1 MLNSVTKH
9 ILHCCLLLTVI
20 IVFELIA
27 GGISWN
33 NSKKETFDPW
43 VQYGFLGALTLYF
56 LRTLTFLSFPQV
68 LFNFVGLTIYNT
80 FPDKIVLKGS
90 PLLAPFICIRI
101 VTRGDYPQLVRQNVQ
116 RNLTLCLETGLEN
129 FQIEVVSDKSIGLF
143 RQRRIREIVVPP
155 NYRTSSGA
163 LFKARALQYC
173 LENSVNELADRD
185 WIVHLDEETLL
196 TENSVRGILNFVL
209 DGKHQFGQGLI
220 TYANEDVVN
229 WITTL
234 ADSFRV
240 ADDMGKL
247 RLQFTM
253 FHKPFFSMKGSYVV
267 SQMGAERQVSFN
279 NGLDG
284 SVAEDCFFAM
294 KAFTEGYTFNFVDG
308 EMWEKSPFT
317 LWDFVQ
323 QRKRWLQVGPF
334 LPLEYDVVTTCV
346 ESSNPLENEVV
357 TTCVECSN
365 FLSTNRHSAPCE
377 DKMMGDVFSQFSLLN
392 KSEEE
397 HYCTVIGKC
406 DYVSNICNNVN
417 DCMINNSTTSVKVK
431 HTLEEQ
437 IQSNIETIKTD
448 VILETKRNE
457 ELADRTI
464 EQRKI
469 LINELKSNMNG
480 SCNVLKEYKDLIECN
495 IKDMDPKIDIDKNE
509 VVLLVNNAH
518 KVTLDACK
526 NHEEFKSRHG

>member
-1 MLNSVTKH
+1 MYTIVIDEIMLNSVTKH
-9 ILHCCLLLTVI
+9 ILHCCLLLVVI
-20 IVFELIA
+20 IIFELIT
-27 GGISWN
+27 GGLSWN
-33 NSKKETFDPW
+33 NNKKETFDPW
-43 VQYGFLGALTLYF
+43 IEYGFLGALILYI

-68 LFNFVGLTIYNT
+68 LFNFVGLMIYNA
-80 FPDKIVLKGS
+80 FPDKVVLKGS

-101 VTRGDYPQLVRQNVQ
+101 VTRGDYPQLVRANVI
-116 RNLTLCLETGLEN
+116 RNLNKCLETGLEN
-129 FQIEVVSDKSIGLF
+129 FQIEVVSDKPIGLSPH
-143 RQRRIREIVVPP
+143 RRIREVVVPP

-173 LENSVNELADRD
+173 LENSVNELADND

-267 SQMGAERQVSFN
+267 TQMGAERQVSFN

-294 KAFTEGYTFNFVDG
+294 KAFTQGYTFNFVDG

-323 QRKRWLQVGPF
+323 QRKRWLQGILLVVHSKAIPLNKKLLLGISCYSWVT
-334 LPLEYDVVTTCV
+334 LPLSTSNIVLAGIYPITCPPFIDFLCAFIGAVNIYMYVFGVVKSFSLYRFGIARFILCI
-346 ESSNPLENEVV
+346 
-357 TTCVECSN
+357 CGA
-365 FLSTNRHSAPCE
+365 LSTIPFNLIIENVA
-377 DKMMGDVFSQFSLLN
+377 
-392 KSEEE
+392 
-397 HYCTVIGKC
+397 VIWGLFGTKHKF
-406 DYVSNICNNVN
+406 YVVN
-417 DCMINNSTTSVKVK
+417 
-431 HTLEEQ
+431 
-437 IQSNIETIKTD
+437 
-448 VILETKRNE
+448 
-457 ELADRTI
+457 
-464 EQRKI
+464 
-469 LINELKSNMNG
+469 
-480 SCNVLKEYKDLIECN
+480 KEYK
-495 IKDMDPKIDIDKNE
+495 PP
-509 VVLLVNNAH
+509 
-518 KVTLDACK
+518 VTI
-526 NHEEFKSRHG
+526 

>member
-1 MLNSVTKH
+1 MEVIVLSKIMLNSATKH
-9 ILHCCLLLTVI
+9 ILHCCLLLVVI
-20 IVFELIA
+20 IIFELIT
-27 GGISWN
+27 GGLSWN
-33 NSKKETFDPW
+33 NNKKETFDPW
-43 VQYGFLGALTLYF
+43 IEYGFLGALILYI

-68 LFNFVGLTIYNT
+68 LFNFVGLMIYNA
-80 FPDKIVLKGS
+80 FPDKVVLKGS

-101 VTRGDYPQLVRQNVQ
+101 VTRGDYPQLVRANVI
-116 RNLTLCLETGLEN
+116 RNLNRCLETGLEN
-129 FQIEVVSDKSIGLF
+129 FQIEVVSDKPIGLNPH
-143 RQRRIREIVVPP
+143 RRIREVVVPP

-173 LENSVNELADRD
+173 LENSVNELADND

-267 SQMGAERQVSFN
+267 TQMGAERQVSFN

-294 KAFTEGYTFNFVDG
+294 KAFTQGYTFNFVDG

-323 QRKRWLQVGPF
+323 QRKRWLQGILLVVHSKAIPLNKKLLLGISCYSWVT
-334 LPLEYDVVTTCV
+334 LPLSTSNIVLAGIYPITCPPFIDFLCAFIGAVNIYMYVFGVVKSFSLYRFGIARFILCI
-346 ESSNPLENEVV
+346 
-357 TTCVECSN
+357 CGA
-365 FLSTNRHSAPCE
+365 LSTIPFNLIIENVA
-377 DKMMGDVFSQFSLLN
+377 
-392 KSEEE
+392 
-397 HYCTVIGKC
+397 VIWGLFGTKHKF
-406 DYVSNICNNVN
+406 YVVN
-417 DCMINNSTTSVKVK
+417 
-431 HTLEEQ
+431 
-437 IQSNIETIKTD
+437 
-448 VILETKRNE
+448 
-457 ELADRTI
+457 
-464 EQRKI
+464 
-469 LINELKSNMNG
+469 
-480 SCNVLKEYKDLIECN
+480 KEYK
-495 IKDMDPKIDIDKNE
+495 PP
-509 VVLLVNNAH
+509 
-518 KVTLDACK
+518 VTV
-526 NHEEFKSRHG
+526 